1 MSSEFTVVRILG
13 VENDEESAPDELEQ
27 DKVGELRIS
36 PEIIE
41 IDLVG
46 SPDSGP
52 PIVEKLE

>member
-41 IDLVG
+41 SDLAG
-46 SPDSGP
+46 SPNGP
-52 PIVEKLE
+52 PIVERLK